1 MTQDK
6 VSVRRSAAPDGIVVV
21 DKPAGWTSHDV
32 VSKMRGLA
40 ATRKVGHAGTLDPMA
55 TGVLVVG
62 IGKATRLLNYIV
74 GADKDYDTTIRL
86 GFGTTTEDAEGELLP
101 DSVKAP
107 NALSVSDAQA
117 AANSLTGDIMQ
128 VPSSVSAIKID
139 GKRAYDR
146 VRSGEQVEI
155 PARPAHV
162 AKFEVGAVSSL
173 QTVTVSTPDPN
184 AHEDQPSSTSAF
196 STQVLDCDASVTVS
210 SGTYVR
216 ALGRDFARALGTEGH
231 LTMLRRTRVGGYHIS
246 DAFTLDQ
253 LGQQVTENQVIEVIP
268 LAQAAAATF
277 PVRDLSDEET
287 AALGFGKR
295 LSPITQAE
303 SGADGGVVMAGIST
317 SGELIALLKDDGK
330 KSQPVVVFAPRQ

>member
-1 MTQDK
+1 MTDK
-6 VSVRRSAAPDGIVVV
+6 KQTVRRAPAPDGIVIV

-74 GADKDYDTTIRL
+74 GADKDYDAIVRL
-86 GFGTTTEDAEGELLP
+86 GFGTTTEDAEGALLP
-101 DSVKAP
+101 ESVSVP
-107 NALSVSDAQA
+107 GDLSVAQVQA
-117 AANSLTGDIMQ
+117 AAATLTGDIMQ

-146 VRSGEQVEI
+146 VRNGEDVEI

-162 AKFEVGAVSSL
+162 AKFEV
-173 QTVTVSTPDPN
+173 
-184 AHEDQPSSTSAF
+184 TSA
-196 STQVLDCDASVTVS
+196 VRGECEVGPVIDCDAAVTVS

-216 ALGRDFARALGTEGH
+216 ALGRDLALALGTHGH
-231 LTMLRRTRVGGYHIS
+231 LTMLRRTRVGGYGI
-246 DAFTLDQ
+246 DQAFSLEQLADQ
-253 LGQQVTENQVIEVIP
+253 VAADDVIRVIP

-277 PVRDLSDEET
+277 PVRNLTQEET
-287 AALGFGKR
+287 VALGFGKR
-295 LSPITQAE
+295 LVPVSQSGE
-303 SGADGGVVMAGIST
+303 SVMAGISPD
-317 SGELIALLKDDGK
+317 GELIALLKDDGR
-330 KSQPVVVFAPRQ
+330 KSQPVVVFAPKQ